1 MAPIR
6 SYAFYPGC
14 SLESTAAEFAMSTKE
29 LCRMLDIE
37 LREVDDW
44 VCCGASAAHIRSELM
59 GVALPLINLAAAEKE
74 GLDMMTCCSACH
86 NRMKSSVHEFRENPA
101 LLAKVNELAEENFKA
116 ETEVFNILEV
126 LAQHVG
132 VEAIREKVVK
142 PLKGLKVA
150 CYYGCLLTRL
160 PKELRTD
167 SAEHPQ
173 MMDNLLAGVGAEPVD
188 WPHKTECCGA
198 SLTLAG
204 RKTVFRLIR
213 ELLQKAEE
221 FGADCIAVGCPLC
234 QANLDMYQS
243 DAQSSYGDVPSMPI
257 FYFTQLI
264 GLAMGIDA
272 TSIGM
277 DKLLVSPFP
286 LLEERKFCKPLTL
299 KS

>member
-1 MAPIR
+1 MASM

-14 SLESTAAEFAMSTKE
+14 SLESTAAEFAMSTRE
-29 LCRMLDIE
+29 LCGALDVE
-37 LREVDDW
+37 LHEVDDW

-59 GVALPLINLAAAEKE
+59 GVALPLINLAAAEKQN
-74 GLDMMTCCSACH
+74 LDMMTCCSACH
-86 NRMKSSVHEFRENPA
+86 NRMKSSVHAFRQDPE
-101 LLAKVNELAEENFKA
+101 LLAKVNEFAEEDFKA
-116 ETEVFNILEV
+116 ETDVINILEV
-126 LAQHVG
+126 LAHEIG
-132 VEAIREKVVK
+132 VDAIKEKLVK
-142 PLKGLKVA
+142 PLEGLKVA

-167 SAEHPQ
+167 SAEHPE
-173 MMDNLLAGVGAEPVD
+173 MMDKLMAGVGAEPVD
-188 WPHKTECCGA
+188 WPHRTECCGA

-213 ELLQKAEE
+213 ELLRTAEE

-243 DAQSSYGDVPSMPI
+243 DAQAKYGDVPSMPI

-264 GLAMGIDA
+264 GLALGLDPVG
-272 TSIGM
+272 IGM

-286 LLEERKFCKPLTL
+286 LLEKKRFVNR
-299 KS
+299 